1 MFSKFDKAS
10 PFKNAKESYQLNPSY
25 LYDIDIITQAKNW
38 LKQDIRPKLPAA
50 AKSPAYN

>member
-25 LYDIDIITQAKNW
+25 LYDIELLTQTKNW
-38 LKQDIRPKLPAA
+38 MKLDLRQKQPSTPI
-50 AKSPAYN
+50 KSAL